1 MFIRFF
7 IGAFLSILILPSNA
21 DARQQRPAKH
31 LFGHADG
38 AAKMKPRPIG
48 FYTKGCLAGGE
59 QLAKTGPAWQA
70 MRLSRNRNWGH
81 PVLIDFLEK
90 LAVNAKEKDGWPGL
104 LVGDLSQPRGGPM
117 LTGHRSHQIG
127 LDADIWLTPM
137 PKNVQT
143 YRQRESRSAISM
155 LAKGGLKVHPKKWSM
170 ERAKLIKRAAK
181 SPGVA
186 RIFVH
191 PAIKKALCEASDKI
205 GTDRSWLRRVRPW
218 WGHHYHFHVRL
229 NCPKGMSGCKSQPAP
244 PVGDGCAKQLD
255 QWFAMMRPKKI
266 KKPVKPKKRKKR
278 KKRRQLTLASLPL
291 ACTTVITSGNKILA
305 KQLRAGKIVGK
316 VPIPARNPRR
326 TAKAPQNVLEK
337 LINSLKGQSGAD
349 ANPVAATKA
358 N

>member
-1 MFIRFF
+1 MFFRFF
-7 IGAFLSILILPSNA
+7 IVAFLSVFILPTGA
-21 DARQQRPAKH
+21 DAKSQRPAKH
-31 LFGHADG
+31 LFGHAEG

-48 FYTKGCLAGGE
+48 FYTKGCLAGGK

-117 LTGHRSHQIG
+117 LSGHRSHQIG

-143 YRQRESRSAISM
+143 YRQREDRSAISM
-155 LAKGGLKVHPKKWSM
+155 LAKSKLSVNPKKWSL

-205 GTDRSWLRRVRPW
+205 GTDRGWLRRVRPW

-229 NCPKGMSGCKSQPAP
+229 NCPRGMAGCKSQPAP
-244 PVGDGCAKQLD
+244 PAGDGCAKQLD
-255 QWFAMMRPKKI
+255 HWFAMLKPKKI

-278 KKRRQLTLASLPL
+278 KKRRQLTLASLPV
-291 ACTTVITSGNKILA
+291 ACTTVITNGNKTLQ

-316 VPIPARNPRR
+316 VPVPARNPRR
-326 TAKAPQNVLEK
+326 VAKPQNILEK
-337 LINSLKGQSGAD
+337 LISGLKTDGNSDATPVVVNEGQ
-349 ANPVAATKA
+349 
-358 N
+358 